1 MKASD
6 APGTPPD
13 VIRWCIIIAAVWMLN
28 GATLIYWTYSSLRR
42 PLAVGGTLIERITA
56 TDDQAKQQEFNLRL
70 VRAVDN
76 RVAAVKSLQRRV
88 IIFAGGVLATG
99 AFTIWVLVRLQRSLR
114 HYVTY
119 EVRSIDELESQ

>member
-1 MKASD
+1 MKSSD
-6 APGTPPD
+6 TPGTPPD
-13 VIRWCIIIAAVWMLN
+13 VIRWCIIITAIWMLN

-42 PLAVGGTLIERITA
+42 PLGVGGTLIEGITA

-76 RVAAVKSLQRRV
+76 RIAAVKSLQRRV
-88 IIFAGGVLATG
+88 IFFAGGAIATG
-99 AFTIWVLVRLQRSLR
+99 AFTIWVLVRLQLSLR

-119 EVRSIDELESQ
+119 ELRSID